1 MVMREE
7 ELSSVTMKVAGQ
19 GIRSIPAVRRMARVA
34 VISPASYPQPERLTR
49 GVDALGRMGFLPT
62 VGRQALAKAHHYFA
76 GTTQARLDDLHG
88 AFLDPAVEAIFCSR
102 GGYGCNYLL
111 KGLDLGLVREHPKPL
126 IAYSDMTCMQTW
138 LLDQAGLVSFHGPMV
153 AADFSAPDGVDEAS
167 LLAALRGDRWFV
179 GEASGL
185 RTLIPGKA
193 TGTLY
198 GGCITLLAASL
209 GTPHAPRTEGK
220 LLFLEDRDVKPYQ
233 LDRLL
238 RQMILAG
245 KFEGVRGI
253 IFGEMLDC
261 VAPGQKPELLDE
273 VILRVLDWF
282 QGPIAIGLRSGHVS
296 RRNVTLAFGIAAELH
311 LGRAPVLSFLERANE
326 K

>member
-1 MVMREE
+1 
-7 ELSSVTMKVAGQ
+7 MKLHSLDV
-19 GIRSIPAVRRMARVA
+19 RPLSIPAVRRGSRVA
-34 VISPASYPQPERLTR
+34 VVSPASYPQPERLAQ
-49 GVDALGRMGFLPT
+49 GVEALGRLGFVPS

-76 GTTQARLDDLHG
+76 GTAQARLDDLHA
-88 AFLDPAVEAIFCSR
+88 AFLDPAAGAIFCSR
-102 GGYGCNYLL
+102 GGYGTNYLL
-111 KGLDLGLVREHPKPL
+111 GGLDLGLLREHPKPF
-126 IAYSDMTCMQTW
+126 IGYSDMTTIQTW
-138 LLDQAGLVSFHGPMV
+138 LLDQLGLVSFHGPLV
-153 AADFSAPDGVDEAS
+153 AGDFSSPDGVDEPS
-167 LLAALRGDRWFV
+167 LLAALGGERWFV

-193 TGTLY
+193 SGILY
-198 GGCITLLAASL
+198 GGCLTLLAAAL
-209 GTPHAPRTEGK
+209 GTPYAPRTEGK

-238 RQMILAG
+238 RQMVLAG
-245 KFEGVRGI
+245 KFEGVTGI

-261 VAPGQKPELLDE
+261 VAPGQQAGMLDE

-296 RRNVTLAFGIAAELH
+296 RRNVTLAFGIEGELD
-311 LGRAPVLSFLERANE
+311 LVRAPLLSFMQRATE

>member
-1 MVMREE
+1 MVKPE
-7 ELSSVTMKVAGQ
+7 
-19 GIRSIPAVRRMARVA
+19 IRNLCIPAVRRTARVA

-49 GVDALGRMGFLPT
+49 GVDALGRFGFVPT
-62 VGRQALAKAHHYFA
+62 MGRQALAKAHHYFA
-76 GTTQARLDDLHG
+76 GSTQARLDDLHA

-138 LLDQAGLVSFHGPMV
+138 LLDQIGLVSFHGPMV
-153 AADFSAPDGVDEAS
+153 AADFSLPDGADEDS
-167 LLAALRGDRWFV
+167 LEAALSGDRWFL
-179 GEASGL
+179 GPAAGL
-185 RTLIPGKA
+185 RTLKPGMA
-193 TGTLY
+193 SGTLY

-209 GTPHAPRTEGK
+209 GTPYEPRTEGK

-245 KFEGVRGI
+245 KFEGVSGI
-253 IFGEMLDC
+253 VFGEMLDC

-296 RRNVTLAFGIAAELH
+296 RRNVTLAFGVAAELH
-311 LGRAPVLSFLERANE
+311 LEGTPMLNFLERATE